1 MPYIIKEKRQRLDGL
16 IKNVVSEMEPLSS
29 GEKNYFL
36 SSVIWGLFNG
46 VYRTYGNA
54 NELVGLLECVKL
66 EFYRR
71 KVAELE
77 DEKIIE
83 NGDI

>member
-1 MPYIIKEKRQRLDGL
+1 MPYITKEKRKRLDGL
-16 IKNVVSEMEPLSS
+16 IKNVISELEPLSS

-36 SSVIWGLFNG
+36 SSVTWGLFDANK
-46 VYRTYGNA
+46 TYSNA
-54 NELVGLLECVKL
+54 NDLVGLLECVKL

-77 DEKIIE
+77 DEKMIE

>member
-36 SSVIWGLFNG
+36 SSVVWGLFNIH
-46 VYRTYGNA
+46 RTYSNA
-54 NELVGLLECVKL
+54 NDLVGLLECVKL

-71 KVAELE
+71 KVAALE
-77 DEKIIE
+77 DEKVIE

>member
-1 MPYIIKEKRQRLDGL
+1 MPYIEKEKRERLDGL
-16 IKNVVSEMEPLSS
+16 IKNVVSELEPLSS

-36 SSVIWGLFNG
+36 SSVMWGLFNNIH
-46 VYRTYGNA
+46 RTYSNA
-54 NELVGLLECVKL
+54 NNIIGLLECVKL

-77 DEKIIE
+77 DEKMIE